1 MCKLTGFTKQISA
14 MLLSGIL
21 VIGSVSGSV
30 FAASTD
36 ADSGQTS
43 EIAEEMFTEDTSE
56 EPAAAGEMSE
66 IEETFEEPAAAGK
79 QEIADE
85 GTEQAVSVQ
94 ESEED
99 YAAEESAD
107 AVTSEENP
115 VEEEVVTE
123 FTEDTSDVP
132 VGAGETTQVEETSE
146 APASTADLTE
156 EASAEHEAQYY
167 TVTLDANGG
176 FFENEWDNSI
186 GDYAQQAEVVEKHVP
201 VDGTVAAFPIFTD
214 PDGHGTAGQQDNSP
228 VIGK

>member
-1 MCKLTGFTKQISA
+1 MSKLTGFTKQISA

-107 AVTSEENP
+107 AVT
-115 VEEEVVTE
+115 
-123 FTEDTSDVP
+123 
-132 VGAGETTQVEETSE
+132 
-146 APASTADLTE
+146 
-156 EASAEHEAQYY
+156 
-167 TVTLDANGG
+167 
-176 FFENEWDNSI
+176 
-186 GDYAQQAEVVEKHVP
+186 
-201 VDGTVAAFPIFTD
+201 
-214 PDGHGTAGQQDNSP
+214 
-228 VIGK
+228 